1 MAYKHKVLAGENLN
15 AIASKYGF
23 SNYKEAGISAVPS
36 GDFDMIRPGD
46 EITLNNYDPNKI
58 TTIGSTPSAISSN
71 DVAGEYKAASSTLD
85 EKLNENNRAYRLND
99 GSMAY
104 FSGEVT
110 DAELAAKNGKT
121 LPKTGAEEPKP
132 KTGDEPKPGTAEADP
147 LYQSMLKSETAG
159 KASADAWAAAQN
171 LKINALLPKTLSLL
185 DAQYASSVSNI
196 TNTYTKLI
204 EEQKVINSRSIDRT
218 KAYGLSHGG
227 QYMPLEFG
235 DAISEKE
242 SQASNEIAKLDNS
255 RNDLLAKAKQARDQG
270 EITALR
276 DNMKDL
282 ATVEETMRQRTKDL
296 ADEVQKRYEL
306 TVTARKEA
314 EAKQKET
321 VQKALAAASI
331 QHLDD
336 FKNAKD
342 EKAKDKI
349 VRQIILDSAG
359 TLTDAD
365 YYSVY
370 TALNGAMVSANDKT
384 LATKK
389 TEAEI
394 KSTEALTKDRIA
406 SAAKSYADI
415 AVKSDEKKALSTMK
429 SEVDAIDFK
438 SGTDGKVDEAD
449 AEAKRQAFVK
459 KYGSDGKKY
468 WDDIFK
474 DESGFYSYQATS
486 GGDDAATGLTAIGAT
501 PDEAKQI
508 SADVKTYGI
517 EAVIKQLGADEATA
531 KKLRE
536 IFK

>member
-1 MAYKHKVLAGENLN
+1 MAYKYKVQAGDNSLN
-15 AIASKYGF
+15 TIASRFGF
-23 SNYKEAGISAVPS
+23 SNYKEAGVSTVPS

-46 EITLNNYDPNKI
+46 EITLNNYDPNKV
-58 TTIGSTPSAISSN
+58 TTIGSTPSALSSN
-71 DVAGEYKAASSTLD
+71 DVAGEYKSASSTLD
-85 EKLNENNRAYRLND
+85 EKLNENSRAYRLND

-121 LPKTGAEEPKP
+121 LPKTGAEDPN
-132 KTGDEPKPGTAEADP
+132 KTPVKTDEPKPGTAEADP
-147 LYQSMLKSETAG
+147 LYQSMLKSEAAG
-159 KASADAWAAAQN
+159 KASADAWALAQN
-171 LKINALLPKTLSLL
+171 EKINSLLPKTLSLL

-204 EEQKVINSRSIDRT
+204 AEQKVINARSIDRT
-218 KAYGLSHGG
+218 KAYGLSHGA
-227 QYMPLEFG
+227 QYAPLEFG

-242 SQASNEIAKLDNS
+242 TKASNEIAKLDND

-314 EAKQKET
+314 ETKQKET

-336 FKNAKD
+336 FKSAKD

-365 YYSVY
+365 YYTVY
-370 TALNGAMVSANDKT
+370 TALNGALVSANDKT

-415 AVKSDEKKALSTMK
+415 AVKSGEKKTEAVMK
-429 SEVDAIDFK
+429 AEIDTISFK
-438 SGTDGKVDEAD
+438 TGADGVDEDD
-449 AEAKRQAFVK
+449 AEAKRQEFVK
-459 KYGSDGKKY
+459 KYGKEGKTY
-468 WDDIFK
+468 WDNIYK
-474 DESGFYSYQATS
+474 DESGFYSYKS
-486 GGDDAATGLTAIGAT
+486 RGGQTGTLPNGQKFKVADDGETLLDPKTGKELEYVPAN
-501 PDEAKQI
+501 
-508 SADVKTYGI
+508 
-517 EAVIKQLGADEATA
+517 
-531 KKLRE
+531 
-536 IFK
+536 FM

>member
-1 MAYKHKVLAGENLN
+1 MAYKYKVAQGDTLN
-15 AIASKYGF
+15 TIASRFGF
-23 SNYKEAGISAVPS
+23 SNYKEAGISSVPS
-36 GDFDMIRPGD
+36 GDFDAVSPGD
-46 EITLNNYDPNKI
+46 EITLANYDPNKV

-71 DVAGEYKAASSTLD
+71 DVAGEYKSASSNLD
-85 EKLNENNRAYRLND
+85 EKLNENSRAYRLND

-104 FSGEVT
+104 FSGEVSE
-110 DAELAAKNGKT
+110 AELAAKNGKT
-121 LPKTGAEEPKP
+121 LPKTGEEEPKP

-147 LYQSMLKSETAG
+147 LYQSMLKSEAAG

-204 EEQKVINSRSIDRT
+204 DEQKIINSRSIDRT
-218 KAYGLSHGG
+218 KAYGLSHGA
-227 QYMPLEFG
+227 QYVPLEFS

-242 SQASNEIAKLDNS
+242 TKAANEIAGLENS
-255 RNDLLAKAKQARDQG
+255 RNDLLAKAKQARDLG
-270 EITALR
+270 EITSLR
-276 DNMKDL
+276 ENMKDL
-282 ATVEETMRQRTKDL
+282 NTVEETMRQRTKDL

-306 TVTARKEA
+306 VVAARKEA
-314 EAKQKET
+314 ETKQKET

-370 TALNGAMVSANDKT
+370 TALNSAVTSAKDKS
-384 LATKK
+384 LATRK

-394 KSTEALTKDRIA
+394 KSTEALAKDRTA
-406 SAAKSYADI
+406 SAAKSYAEA
-415 AVKSDEKKALSTMK
+415 AVKSTEKKTQATMK
-429 SEVDAIDFK
+429 ADIDAISFK
-438 SGTDGKVDEAD
+438 TTENELKDKKTGKVTGKETVIDEDD
-449 AEAKRQAFVK
+449 AERKRQAFVK
-459 KYGSDGKKY
+459 KYGEAGKKY
-468 WDDIFK
+468 WDNIYQVGTNPAVYDYQLPE
-474 DESGFYSYQATS
+474 ESE
-486 GGDDAATGLTAIGAT
+486 GGVMKSPDGTQQVSISDLTPAEIE
-501 PDEAKQI
+501 EAKK
-508 SADVKTYGI
+508 AGWK
-517 EAVIKQLGADEATA
+517 
-531 KKLRE
+531 
-536 IFK
+536 